1 MASLAQYS
9 AARLEQEQQQESR
22 PAPGTGTQ
30 VMGAAI
36 YAAVFLLVAIAGLL
50 QAAS

>member
-1 MASLAQYS
+1 MASLAKYS
-9 AARLEQEQQQESR
+9 AALHDAEQPAR

-30 VMGAAI
+30 LMGVVI
-36 YAAVFLLVAIAGLL
+36 YAAVFALVAIAGLL

>member
-9 AARLEQEQQQESR
+9 AALLEQEQRSER
-22 PAPGTGTQ
+22 PAPGTGTR

-36 YAAVFLLVAIAGLL
+36 YASVFLLVAVAGLL
-50 QAAS
+50 QSAA

>member
-9 AARLEQEQQQESR
+9 AALHDAEQPQR
-22 PAPGTGTQ
+22 PAPGTGTK

-36 YAAVFLLVAIAGLL
+36 YAAVFALVAIAGLL
-50 QAAS
+50 QATS